1 MEKVFLRSTGELS
14 LLKKESDNSIRIISS
29 LLSPY
34 IMESNDFANR
44 CISMVSKG
52 KAELRK
58 KLEDARKVIFTRE
71 DLTNWFHKIKEDA
84 VTETDMIFI
93 EYEASIGMD
102 VDDINFEKAGFLA
115 GIYQEAER
123 YLNLMIAIEP
133 LDKNKAHY
141 SVLDRLEKLDEEYVN
156 KDNIPG
162 YYSVQTDSK
171 IYKHKYEI
179 KNLDDYWRDYL
190 SLKDK
195 HQVTEGFGNTK
206 YLLSQFHSEFKWK
219 LIKIRPREDIKEFL
233 DYHLKKYAG
242 EPIDFL
248 NHIEFRIMPNIDGF
262 AGSDYLIYQILM
274 KEWLK
279 EKRSYIN
286 KKEQDFLFE
295 SIVSVASTFLDN
307 VFEYKKS
314 SDENKY
320 NLLIRDFLNH
330 SIKHKGWCVKDQS
343 MGGTTDSDSQA
354 NSAGISS
361 RDLIVLNEKGH
372 HISAIE
378 CIRLKSVPTDVENDS
393 DIKSHLKKIFRNE
406 PIGISPLF
414 IIGYCETKS
423 FSKTWNKYLEYI
435 SKIDFEN
442 YQNIECERDIKTNPL
457 MANLKVAKVKHI
469 RETNVIEVYH
479 LFINMNP

>member
-1 MEKVFLRSTGELS
+1 M
-14 LLKKESDNSIRIISS
+14 
-29 LLSPY
+29 
-34 IMESNDFANR
+34 
-44 CISMVSKG
+44 
-52 KAELRK
+52 
-58 KLEDARKVIFTRE
+58 
-71 DLTNWFHKIKEDA
+71 
-84 VTETDMIFI
+84 
-93 EYEASIGMD
+93 
-102 VDDINFEKAGFLA
+102 
-115 GIYQEAER
+115 
-123 YLNLMIAIEP
+123 
-133 LDKNKAHY
+133 
-141 SVLDRLEKLDEEYVN
+141 
-156 KDNIPG
+156 
-162 YYSVQTDSK
+162 
-171 IYKHKYEI
+171 
-179 KNLDDYWRDYL
+179 
-190 SLKDK
+190 
-195 HQVTEGFGNTK
+195 
-206 YLLSQFHSEFKWK
+206 
-219 LIKIRPREDIKEFL
+219 IKIRPYEEIKEFL

-274 KEWLK
+274 KEWLT
-279 EKRSYIN
+279 EKRSYLN
-286 KKEQDFLFE
+286 RKEQDFLFE
-295 SIVSVASTFLDN
+295 SVVSVASTFLDN

-320 NLLIRDFLNH
+320 NILIRDFLNH
-330 SIKHKGWCVKDQS
+330 SVKHKGWYVKDQS

-354 NSAGISS
+354 NCAGISS

-378 CIRLKSVPTDVENDS
+378 CLRLKSVPTDEENDS

-423 FSKTWNKYLEYI
+423 FSKTWNKYLDYI

-442 YQNIECERDIKTNPL
+442 YQNIECTRDIKTNPL
-457 MANLKVAKVKHI
+457 MTNLKVARVKHV